1 MRNYVQDGKI
11 ITCTAGTAVLSGMIY
26 LIGAIAVIATIS
38 VEAGVEFEGET
49 QGVFELPK
57 VSANT
62 PTLGA
67 KAYLLAD
74 GSAITTTATGNTLVG
89 VFTEAAA
96 NGDTLCKVR
105 LSGVPV

>member
-1 MRNYVQDGKI
+1 MRNYIQEGRV

-38 VEAGVEFEGET
+38 VEGET

-74 GSAITTTATGNTLVG
+74 GSAITTVASGNTLVG